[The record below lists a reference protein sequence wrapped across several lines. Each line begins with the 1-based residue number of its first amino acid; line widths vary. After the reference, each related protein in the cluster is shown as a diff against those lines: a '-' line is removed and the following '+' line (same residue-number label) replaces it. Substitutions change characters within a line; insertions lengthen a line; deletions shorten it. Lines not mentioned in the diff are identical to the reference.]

1 MCRKEG
7 FVVQKSGNGRA
18 FVESVCV
25 TQTKKQR
32 QMTSNR
38 NN

>member
-7 FVVQKSGNGRA
+7 SVVQKSRNGRV

-32 QMTSNR
+32 QMTSNC